1 MAAGWLK
8 KTHRRPARVLEPS
21 PPVRFGVV
29 EDPDFDAVIRARTSR
44 NPHWISKVSPTAGSG
59 FDGSSRGGAARGSA
73 QVARRSA
80 DGVRAKSH
88 GTARKALSKDG
99 AMIVLTRLNGDKFAL
114 NCDLVERVDAHPDT
128 VLTLVDGTKYLVTES
143 IDTVVELV
151 RDFRAGVLVRASELS
166 LPEARRN
173 LRLVPEEL

>member
-1 MAAGWLK
+1 
-8 KTHRRPARVLEPS
+8 
-21 PPVRFGVV
+21 
-29 EDPDFDAVIRARTSR
+29 
-44 NPHWISKVSPTAGSG
+44 
-59 FDGSSRGGAARGSA
+59 
-73 QVARRSA
+73 
-80 DGVRAKSH
+80 
-88 GTARKALSKDG
+88 
-99 AMIVLTRLNGDKFAL
+99 MIVLTRLNGDKFAL